1 MNLSY
6 SRKTGRLIVTG
17 STQNRKAAHHEIL
30 LGCIPKAL
38 KQFQVTPRPTHP
50 QPNLESPR
58 RNPEATNRVAVRRY
72 PGAPARLLIRSP
84 NCKRKPKLAGI
95 GRRSRCKMGPPAD
108 DEGVP
113 WPRRVRL
120 SGLVPYHLSTATQ
133 RPLGCQA
140 LQEEESFFF
149 VVPSHLLDPPT
160 EGEPGCTSSA
170 ILKPCLRLRIVRSF
184 ATLYCLF
191 RLPRPAVIQT
201 NQTPDQ

>member
-1 MNLSY
+1 
-6 SRKTGRLIVTG
+6 
-17 STQNRKAAHHEIL
+17 
-30 LGCIPKAL
+30 
-38 KQFQVTPRPTHP
+38 
-50 QPNLESPR
+50 
-58 RNPEATNRVAVRRY
+58 
-72 PGAPARLLIRSP
+72 
-84 NCKRKPKLAGI
+84 
-95 GRRSRCKMGPPAD
+95 MGPPAD

-191 RLPRPAVIQT
+191 RLPRPAVSKQTKHPTSEFTLGSHRQPGRRRCRFEIQGKT
-201 NQTPDQ
+201 KC

>member
-1 MNLSY
+1 M
-6 SRKTGRLIVTG
+6 
-17 STQNRKAAHHEIL
+17 
-30 LGCIPKAL
+30 GCIPKAL

-58 RNPEATNRVAVRRY
+58 WNPEATNRVAVRRY
-72 PGAPARLLIRSP
+72 PGAPARFLIRSP

-140 LQEEESFFF
+140 LQEEESFFWGGHRTCWTHQPKASLDAPRVRF
-149 VVPSHLLDPPT
+149 SSHGYGYGSFDPLPHST
-160 EGEPGCTSSA
+160 AYSDCLGRPCPN
-170 ILKPCLRLRIVRSF
+170 KPN
-184 ATLYCLF
+184 T
-191 RLPRPAVIQT
+191 RPMNLHWAHIDNRDGGAV
-201 NQTPDQ
+201 D